1 MIYIELNSQCTAIGL
16 CLCCCG
22 GGGWVRLIIE
32 ITHDLLWLWGH
43 YFKTHLECQQ
53 GSSCCVFRSSIA
65 LGGSPTHLW
74 PERPSWNMSHEL
86 QLATK
91 ATCVFSQ
98 QPKNCAKP
106 VGILKKCVSSQ
117 KYRGVS
123 ENIDTPKSSILIGF
137 SIINH
142 PFWGTP
148 IFGNTHSIIDA
159 FRCHFQEEHYATFR
173 AELEAIIH
181 AQDVEDGNLTGRKHS
196 RCCGQGY
203 WDETNYCEDI
213 VIKTFGLLYSMR
225 CMHTWILIYIKRHSI
240 QQLFQPVQLHATD
253 YTWFMIT
260 PHINQQVFNLKKQ
273 MHPHLDAV
281 NCFIQPSFS

>member
-1 MIYIELNSQCTAIGL
+1 MKYEPRAAVGNQS
-16 CLCCCG
+16 
-22 GGGWVRLIIE
+22 
-32 ITHDLLWLWGH
+32 HLL
-43 YFKTHLECQQ
+43 
-53 GSSCCVFRSSIA
+53 
-65 LGGSPTHLW
+65 
-74 PERPSWNMSHEL
+74 
-86 QLATK
+86 
-91 ATCVFSQ
+91 TCVFSQ
-98 QPKNCAKP
+98 QQKTDKLYENLY

-117 KYRGVS
+117 KY
-123 ENIDTPKSSILIGF
+123 
-137 SIINH
+137 
-142 PFWGTP
+142 
-148 IFGNTHSIIDA
+148 SIIDA

-203 WDETNYCEDI
+203 WDETNDCEDI
-213 VIKTFGLLYSMR
+213 VIKTFGFLYSMR
-225 CMHTWILIYIKRHSI
+225 CMHTWILIYIKIYSI